1 MMDVG
6 AFIGARHLCMLHPYL
21 GVKCLTLVFNPKKE
35 RAREKEVQVTK
46 ILGG

>member
-6 AFIGARHLCMLHPYL
+6 AFIGAGHLCMLHPYL

-35 RAREKEVQVTK
+35 AQVTK